1 MTPINGPQ
9 AQRAPTI
16 EQGDSLSP
24 REREVMDYI
33 VLGMLN
39 REIAQVMGVSIRTVE
54 NHVSNIMFKVGIG
67 RRVLLALWWKEET
80 K

>member
-1 MTPINGPQ
+1 MTPINGPH

-16 EQGDSLSP
+16 ELGDSPSP
-24 REREVMDYI
+24 RESEVLDYI

-80 K
+80 Q